1 MLEKKQ
7 EANRRRLKNGQ
18 RPKILV
24 DITRMDIPGG
34 FGQICSNFAPR
45 LAQSPI
51 DWARFVF
58 LVKPER
64 VGVFDNLI
72 SEGTIS
78 KEISPVGYV
87 AVGEKEKLFP
97 FLLPKVDLWHATDQD
112 FRYRRN
118 FKDCIQLMTVHDLNF
133 LYEKTPAKQ
142 KRYQKRLQRRINHSD
157 YLTAISQFTASDV
170 CSHIQLQ
177 GKTLEVIPNGIE
189 DIRLHQQNRPGFD
202 NGQAFFFTIGQVRAK
217 KNFHVLVE
225 MMKDFPCHRLYICG
239 DDQYPYADMVR
250 SEIEKHGLQDRV
262 LLTGKISRQ
271 EKVWLY
277 AHCEAFLFPSYAE
290 GFGLPVLE
298 AMLFGKPVFASN
310 ATSLP
315 EVCGPYAVLWN
326 SYEPGYLSRSLA
338 DGLERFA
345 SQPQIAQE
353 EMEYALQFS
362 YETYTHRYLELYRRV
377 LLGE

>member
-1 MLEKKQ
+1 MLEKQQ

-18 RPKILV
+18 KPRILV

-45 LAQSPI
+45 LAQSQI

-64 VGVFDNLI
+64 VGVFDK
-72 SEGTIS
+72 EG
-78 KEISPVGYV
+78 SPIEYV
-87 AVGEKEKLFP
+87 AVGEKEKFLP

-112 FRYRRN
+112 FRYRRHSR
-118 FKDCIQLMTVHDLNF
+118 DCLQLMTVHDLNF
-133 LYEKTPAKQ
+133 LYEKTPDKQ
-142 KRYQKRLQRRINHSD
+142 KRYRKRLQKRISGSD
-157 YLTAISQFTASDV
+157 YITAISEFTASDIR
-170 CSHIQLQ
+170 CHIHLA
-177 GKTLEVIPNGIE
+177 GKPLEIIPNGIE
-189 DIRLHQQNRPGFD
+189 DVRFHQQSRPQFD

-225 MMKDFPCHRLYICG
+225 MMKDFPKHRLYICG
-239 DDQYPYADMVR
+239 DDQYSYADKVR

-262 LLTGKISRQ
+262 LLTGKISMQ

-326 SYEPGYLSRSLA
+326 DYEPGYLSRSLS

-345 SQPQIAQE
+345 SQPQIAQD

-362 YETYTHRYLELYRRV
+362 YETYTKRYLELYRRV
-377 LLGE
+377 LLGDR